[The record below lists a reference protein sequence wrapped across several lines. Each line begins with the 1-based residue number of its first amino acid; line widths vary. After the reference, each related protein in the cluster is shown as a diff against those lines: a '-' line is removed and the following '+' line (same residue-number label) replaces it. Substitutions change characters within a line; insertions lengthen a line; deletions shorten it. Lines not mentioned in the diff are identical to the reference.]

1 MARYL
6 LCSDK
11 YYCHATSP
19 AVTEPTGAAW
29 PDYLRVLVFV
39 GDSKCFSVE
48 ISDIH
53 ISNCVCWASKWNKKQ
68 VVAAGS

>member
-6 LCSDK
+6 CGDK
-11 YYCHATSP
+11 YYCRATSL
-19 AVTEPTGAAW
+19 AVTEPTSAPR
-29 PDYLRVLVFV
+29 PDYLHVLVFL
-39 GDSKCFSVE
+39 GDSKCSSVE
-48 ISDIH
+48 ISDMH